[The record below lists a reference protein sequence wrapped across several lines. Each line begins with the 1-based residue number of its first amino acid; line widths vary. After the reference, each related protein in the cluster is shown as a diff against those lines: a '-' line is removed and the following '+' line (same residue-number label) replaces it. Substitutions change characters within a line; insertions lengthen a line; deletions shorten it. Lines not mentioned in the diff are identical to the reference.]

1 MSIQPL
7 LIGSLGLPELLIIL
21 FIIFLIVGG
30 KKLPQLGAGLGEGIK
45 NFKKSVKGS
54 SDELP
59 KDSGEPGKEESKA

>member
-30 KKLPQLGAGLGEGIK
+30 KKLPQLGSGLGEFIR
-45 NFKKSVKGS
+45 NFKTSVKDANES
-54 SDELP
+54 LPEDE
-59 KDSGEPGKEESKA
+59 KKESKA

>member
-30 KKLPQLGAGLGEGIK
+30 KKLPQLGSGLGQFIK
-45 NFKKSVKGS
+45 NFKTSVKETDS
-54 SDELP
+54 LPEDE
-59 KDSGEPGKEESKA
+59 SKEESKA